1 MRAARPC
8 TRSRSSRSW
17 APASSSVPATPKAI
31 SKTANIAGRSTWR
44 SGRTRAWRTP
54 RRSPSIPPRR
64 ACCRSTC
71 WCSGAAARRRSAC
84 NCSRCAWSRRIRWR
98 ARRHDASPRP
108 RLRADRGAARDDP
121 ARGRSCARVRDL
133 ARGHRDGAAWR
144 SDRAT
149 QRTHA
154 RGGTVPA
161 PPHRQRASDRVRHEH
176 RHRHAAPLRRRSR
189 AHALR
194 RGPAGL
200 PRPRRPVP
208 ARTHDHA
215 RPRRPATGRGLHDGA
230 RRHHRGRRA
239 AAQARSA
246 RRQTARCAVPLPRD
260 DRRQSPVRMAGPLGQ
275 RRQPARAGRGHP
287 ARRGWPHVAADDHRA
302 AARGRLPGSGD
313 VSRALPVRMRGAAL
327 LLVLWLIALLTALV
341 GAFALTASVEGLQG
355 RVLHRGVIAGEVARA
370 GLEYALVRAADPDPR
385 RQWLPDGR
393 PYHWTFGDA
402 RVDVSLVDENGK
414 IDLNQA
420 DLPLL
425 ASLFQNV
432 GGLENTQ
439 ARALAAAVLDWRDP
453 DSLTQPEG
461 GAEDGEY
468 AAAERPYGAKDAP
481 FESVAELEQV
491 LGMTPAL
498 YAKVAPDLTVYSGR
512 TRPDPAFASAGVL
525 QAMGIDAESA
535 IARRR
540 AWDPSSGGPA
550 PVLEGG
556 EPLVGSGSG
565 TYSID
570 SRARLRDGREA
581 MLRVVVR
588 AGGNGLPGS
597 AYTPL
602 RWEEGASP
610 R

>member
-1 MRAARPC
+1 
-8 TRSRSSRSW
+8 
-17 APASSSVPATPKAI
+17 
-31 SKTANIAGRSTWR
+31 
-44 SGRTRAWRTP
+44 
-54 RRSPSIPPRR
+54 
-64 ACCRSTC
+64 
-71 WCSGAAARRRSAC
+71 
-84 NCSRCAWSRRIRWR
+84 
-98 ARRHDASPRP
+98 
-108 RLRADRGAARDDP
+108 
-121 ARGRSCARVRDL
+121 
-133 ARGHRDGAAWR
+133 
-144 SDRAT
+144 
-149 QRTHA
+149 
-154 RGGTVPA
+154 
-161 PPHRQRASDRVRHEH
+161 
-176 RHRHAAPLRRRSR
+176 
-189 AHALR
+189 
-194 RGPAGL
+194 
-200 PRPRRPVP
+200 
-208 ARTHDHA
+208 
-215 RPRRPATGRGLHDGA
+215 
-230 RRHHRGRRA
+230 
-239 AAQARSA
+239 
-246 RRQTARCAVPLPRD
+246 
-260 DRRQSPVRMAGPLGQ
+260 MA
-275 RRQPARAGRGHP
+275 
-287 ARRGWPHVAADDHRA
+287 
-302 AARGRLPGSGD
+302 
-313 VSRALPVRMRGAAL
+313 RMRGAAL
-327 LLVLWLIALLTALV
+327 LLVLWLIALLTALI
-341 GAFALTASVEGLQG
+341 GAFALTASIEGLQG

-393 PYHWTFGDA
+393 PYQWTFGDA
-402 RVDVSLVDENGK
+402 QVQVSLVDENGK

-420 DLPLL
+420 DLALL

-432 GGLENTQ
+432 GGLDNEQ
-439 ARALAAAVLDWRDP
+439 ARRVAAAVLDWRDP

-525 QAMGIDAESA
+525 QAMGIDADSA
-535 IARRR
+535 IGRRR

-556 EPLVGSGSG
+556 EPLVSSGSG